1 MGRYDRLKFIWER
14 IPQTTSFE
22 FERSLPQGTACMFKM
37 KMLSRAGVMYMD
49 HIILDS
55 IEAGS
60 ICVEFVL

>member
-37 KMLSRAGVMYMD
+37 KMLSRAGFMYMD
-49 HIILDS
+49 HIILDPT
-55 IEAGS
+55 I
-60 ICVEFVL
+60 I